1 MTGARTRFALALAL
15 FLAWLSWLAVAYY
28 EKGKHPVLSRSQLLA
43 ATRLVVADITPGA
56 DGLPQTL
63 TVVET
68 IKGEPV
74 TGTLNVP
81 NLSSALTPGAQA
93 FAGAG
98 RYLVPL
104 VGDGRDYRVADP
116 APSPGY
122 PEQAAQRPRIYAWDE
137 ATRKQ
142 LAALGV
148 GS

>member
-1 MTGARTRFALALAL
+1 MTGARIRFALALTL
-15 FLAWLSWLAVAYY
+15 FLAWLGWLAVAYF

-43 ATRLVVADITPGA
+43 ATHLVVADIAPGA

-63 TVVET
+63 TAVET

-74 TGTLNVP
+74 TGTVDVR
-81 NLSSALTPGAQA
+81 NLPSALTPGAEA
-93 FAGAG
+93 FAGPG

-104 VGDGRDYRVADP
+104 VSDGRVYRIADP

-122 PEQAAQRPRIYAWDE
+122 PQQAAARPRIYTWDE

-148 GS
+148 GN